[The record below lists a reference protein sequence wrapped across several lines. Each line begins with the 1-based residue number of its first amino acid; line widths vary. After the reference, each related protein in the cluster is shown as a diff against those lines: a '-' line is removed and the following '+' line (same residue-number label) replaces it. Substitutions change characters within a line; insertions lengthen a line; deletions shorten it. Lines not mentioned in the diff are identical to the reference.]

1 MGGEGIDPSREGD
14 EDEDEVEVM
23 KPYEEP
29 FSNLAGIS
37 CRKIV
42 GRKQT
47 LSMQC
52 SNGTE
57 VSSLGKVIQNP
68 SIVLGTPRY
77 VIVCPIYV
85 ISIHSGEFAG
95 VTAST
100 T

>member
-42 GRKQT
+42 LVR
-47 LSMQC
+47 
-52 SNGTE
+52 
-57 VSSLGKVIQNP
+57 
-68 SIVLGTPRY
+68 
-77 VIVCPIYV
+77 
-85 ISIHSGEFAG
+85 
-95 VTAST
+95 
-100 T
+100 